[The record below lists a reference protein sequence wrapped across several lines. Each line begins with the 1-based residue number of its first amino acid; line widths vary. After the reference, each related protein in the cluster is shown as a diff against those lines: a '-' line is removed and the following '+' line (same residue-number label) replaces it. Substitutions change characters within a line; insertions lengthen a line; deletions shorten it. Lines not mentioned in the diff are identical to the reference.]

1 MWNNVDRRS
10 RTLEENIKST
20 KQEKKSDKNK
30 KTKKTL
36 KVVGYVLC
44 AIMLIAIIV
53 TAAFVIKL
61 NVLPTPLLVIILLIG
76 LVVTGIF
83 AMCQKWVIPGVIT
96 KALAVITTLVL
107 VLACVY
113 MNVTYNALSKMTGVS
128 TQISN
133 IHVYVLAD
141 DSAQTL
147 EDTKDY
153 QFGILQSL
161 DRENTDKVVADINK
175 ELKQDISISEYDNVL
190 GLVDALYNGE
200 TKAIILNSAYISF
213 VTDTAGYEDFESRIR
228 SVSSQEIVEEIKTK
242 DKEKEKVTSYDGDEV
257 IAVYISGN
265 DCEGVPEVNGN
276 SDVNIILIANLKTRQ
291 ILLVSTP
298 RDYYVPLSISNGVN
312 DKLTHAGAYG
322 IDVSVE
328 TLEMLYEVEIDDY
341 VKVNFTGFIEIVD
354 ALGGVN
360 VYSEYDFYT
369 EDIHYNVGYNQL
381 NGYQA
386 LMFARNRGAF
396 SDGDRQRGKNQMAV
410 IEAIIKEMATSD
422 MLKNYADV
430 LDAISGS
437 MITSMSY
444 EEISNLV
451 KFQLNNMQSWEVL
464 KYSVNGYD
472 SANTTYSLGGTAY
485 VMEPDYATVEQA
497 KEYINQMYEG
507 KKITISE

>member
-1 MWNNVDRRS
+1 MDGRKKAV
-10 RTLEENIKST
+10 EESKKTT
-20 KQEKKSDKNK
+20 KKNSK
-30 KTKKTL
+30 TNKTKKTL
-36 KVVGYVLC
+36 KVIGYVIC
-44 AIMLIAIIV
+44 AILLVAIIV
-53 TAAFVIKL
+53 TAVVVNKL
-61 NVLPTPLLVIILLIG
+61 NVLPLPLLVILILIG

-83 AMCQKWVIPGVIT
+83 TLCQRWVIPGIIT
-96 KALAVITTLVL
+96 KVLSIATTIVLA
-107 VLACVY
+107 LACVY
-113 MNVTYNALSKMTGVS
+113 MNVTYDALAKMTGVS

-133 IHVYVLAD
+133 IHVYVLVD
-141 DSAQTL
+141 DPAQSL
-147 EDTKDY
+147 EATKDY
-153 QFGILQSL
+153 QFGILRAL
-161 DRENTDKVVADINK
+161 DRENTDKVVTGINRDLNK
-175 ELKQDISISEYDNVL
+175 DISISEYDNVL
-190 GLVDALYNGE
+190 TLVDALYNGE

-213 VTDTAGYEDFESRIR
+213 ITGTEGYEDFESRIR
-228 SVSSQEIVEEIKTK
+228 LVSSQEIVEEVKPK
-242 DKEKEKVTSYDGDEV
+242 DKDKDKVEEYEGDEV

-276 SDVNIILIANLKTRQ
+276 SDVNIILVANLKTRQ

-298 RDYYVPLSISNGVN
+298 RDFYVPLSISNGQK
-312 DKLTHAGAYG
+312 DKLTHAGVYG

-328 TLEMLYEVEIDDY
+328 TLEMLYEVDINDY

-369 EDIHYNVGYNQL
+369 ENIHYNVGYNQL
-381 NGYQA
+381 NGYEA

-422 MLKNYADV
+422 MLKNYGDV
-430 LDAISGS
+430 LEAISGS

-485 VMEPDYATVEQA
+485 VMEPDYDTVEQA
-497 KEYINQMYEG
+497 KEYIKQMYEG
-507 KKITISE
+507 KKITVTQ

>member
-1 MWNNVDRRS
+1 M
-10 RTLEENIKST
+10 EESKKTT
-20 KQEKKSDKNK
+20 KKNSK
-30 KTKKTL
+30 TNKTKKTL
-36 KVVGYVLC
+36 KVIGYVIC
-44 AIMLIAIIV
+44 AILLVAIIV
-53 TAAFVIKL
+53 TAVVVNKL
-61 NVLPTPLLVIILLIG
+61 NVLPLPLLVILILIG

-83 AMCQKWVIPGVIT
+83 TLCQRWVIPGIIT
-96 KALAVITTLVL
+96 KVLSIATTIVLA
-107 VLACVY
+107 LACVY
-113 MNVTYNALSKMTGVS
+113 MNVTYDALAKMTGVS

-133 IHVYVLAD
+133 IHVYVLVD
-141 DSAQTL
+141 DPAQSL
-147 EDTKDY
+147 EATKDY
-153 QFGILQSL
+153 QFGILRAL
-161 DRENTDKVVADINK
+161 DRENTDKVVTGINRDLNK
-175 ELKQDISISEYDNVL
+175 DISISEYDNVL
-190 GLVDALYNGE
+190 TLVDALYNGE

-213 VTDTAGYEDFESRIR
+213 ITGTEGYEDFESRIR
-228 SVSSQEIVEEIKTK
+228 LVSSQEIVEEVKPK
-242 DKEKEKVTSYDGDEV
+242 DKDKDKVEEYEGDEV

-276 SDVNIILIANLKTRQ
+276 SDVNIILVANLKTRQ

-298 RDYYVPLSISNGVN
+298 RDFYVPLSISNGQK
-312 DKLTHAGAYG
+312 DKLTHAGVYG

-328 TLEMLYEVEIDDY
+328 TLEMLYEVDINDY

-369 EDIHYNVGYNQL
+369 ENIHYNVGYNQL
-381 NGYQA
+381 NGYEA

-422 MLKNYADV
+422 MLKNYGDV
-430 LDAISGS
+430 LEAISGS

-485 VMEPDYATVEQA
+485 VMEPDYDTVEQA
-497 KEYINQMYEG
+497 KEYIKQMYEG
-507 KKITISE
+507 KKITVTQ